1 MAESWCT
8 NRGQFWPPML
18 PDGETSLGSMDG
30 DGQGQAEAGRE
41 TPRSDWAMVT
51 EPRKL
56 SLPEKGAEPL
66 ISAGD

>member
-1 MAESWCT
+1 
-8 NRGQFWPPML
+8 ML